1 MADIVYD
8 GQPHKL
14 TADQITAVYN
24 RYNSTPLSLTSADYT
39 VTSWKNTGDD
49 PDEEDSECINAGTV
63 TITLEAKGNYTGTR
77 TIVYRIIPKSLIKS
91 DGSIA
96 DDIHASITGGNTNR
110 L

>member
-24 RYNSTPLSLTSADYT
+24 RYNSTPLNLTSADYT

-63 TITLEAKGNYTGTR
+63 TITLEAKR
-77 TIVYRIIPKSLIKS
+77 QLYRNKNHCIS
-91 DGSIA
+91 DHSEVI
-96 DDIHASITGGNTNR
+96 NKE
-110 L
+110 